1 MTLVILNDKMKVH
14 SNKSKIHIPFKH
26 TQNFLQNSLC
36 ARPEIKVQ
44 KFKVE
49 IISRYLS
56 DCNGM
61 KQEINYRKKTG
72 KNINF

>member
-14 SNKSKIHIPFKH
+14 SNKCKIYIPFKY
-26 TQNFLQNSLC
+26 TQNFLQNRLC

-49 IISRYLS
+49 IISSYLS

-61 KQEINYRKKTG
+61 KQEIYYRKKTG